1 VSLLS
6 KLQKQIVFEG
16 GAVVSQSFGEDQF
29 GINTTDLSLL
39 VHLFTNELN

>member
-1 VSLLS
+1 MLS

-29 GINTTDLSLL
+29 GR
-39 VHLFTNELN
+39 LFTFLFTFTQIT